1 MPTLSTTRR
10 CVEFSVF
17 VSVARPVSRN
27 SWLRASNSATRW
39 LAVACFSLAFVWL
52 VTILG
57 VAQGWA
63 DQPVALAPSTLVEA
77 ADRTPT
83 RIVFLAGNPSH
94 GYGSHE
100 HLAGCRILAE
110 AIERSTEGAVTCQV
124 IAGGWPTDASVLD
137 GAKSIVMYADGGG
150 GHPALTHLPELSR
163 RMEQGVG
170 FVCLHYAV
178 EVPQDRGGPEF
189 LSWLGGYFE
198 THWSV
203 NPHWEADYRSLPEHP
218 VTRGVKPFKALDE
231 WYFHMRFQPDMQG
244 VTPILSAIA
253 PPETMRRPDGPH
265 SGNPA
270 VRQAVA
276 AERPQHTAWVYER
289 PNGGR
294 SFGFTGGHFHWNW
307 GREEILKLVCN
318 AIVWTAGGDIPPA
331 GLAVVRPGVEQL
343 EAGQDYPQP
352 GDFQRENI
360 QREFKILSRPAIPPA
375 ADIEVT
381 PARRLAQTGV
391 ITVQTPGHAETLE
404 ADIRGVKRLFLVVD
418 DAGNGFAC
426 DWADW
431 IAPTLH
437 AADRPALPL
446 TELEWRRAET
456 QWGQVNKGR
465 NAGGGPLRVAGEAQA
480 DGIGTHAN
488 SVLEFELP
496 DGYQQLTVRCGLD
509 NGGTD
514 QAGGG
519 QSSVQFS
526 IYADALPARSASG
539 GGPVRE
545 PANAVAG
552 LEITPGLEATLAA
565 SEPTLKSLT
574 NLDIDH
580 RGRVWVCEVMNY
592 RGHNGRR
599 PAGDRIL
606 ILEDEDRDGV
616 MDTAKV
622 FYQGTEIDSAMGIC
636 VLGNRVIVSASPN
649 IWVFTD
655 EDGDDIPDRRD
666 RLFSQTGVPQH
677 DHSAHSFLFGPDG
690 KLYWNF
696 GNTGHAVHDAAGNLI
711 VDRAGNRVHD
721 QGQPYREGMVFR
733 CNLDGSDFEVLGH
746 NFRNNYEVTVDS
758 FGTLWQSDNDDD
770 GNRAVRINYVMEYGN
785 FGYRDEL
792 TGAGWQSPRFNLEST
807 VPERHWHL
815 NDPGVVPTMLLT
827 GAGSPAGITFY
838 EGDLLPELFRNQI
851 IHCDPGP
858 NVVRS
863 YPTTEVGAG
872 YRASMVNL
880 MEGVQDKWF
889 RPADVGV
896 APDGSLFVSDW
907 YDPGVGGHAMGDL
920 DRGRLYRLAPSGAAY
935 EVPTFDLTTPVGA
948 VEALRNPNYSVR
960 FMAWQAIQ
968 GFADQAVSA
977 LQVMASDP
985 SPQMRA
991 RALWAWGK
999 LPGAAG
1005 AAIEAAAADAD
1016 HRVRCVAVRLARQT
1030 EMPIDAVFA
1039 RLHRDPSAAVRRE
1052 LALALRLDTSAEMPH
1067 RWALLA
1073 TNYDGQDRW
1082 YLEALGIGAEL
1093 RWDECW
1099 AAYLDVQQMS
1109 PVSFDI
1115 LWRARTDRALPLVV
1129 DRLTSAETT
1138 DGEVARLLR
1147 ALDYHAAP
1155 QRQAALTEAVTK
1167 LLWSPAWTEP
1177 QQAFLTQALL
1187 QLPDAQVWVEQPR
1200 VAAVLQTAL
1209 AGADRNQQVEML
1221 RKLTL
1226 PGSEQVLLDVA
1237 RQPDTAGIAAAELL
1251 LQRFPMGRWRL
1262 SLSDPADGLA
1272 EGLAQSLAAANP
1284 ELSGALLQ
1292 QMLADESLPSAVR
1305 VLAAKGLTRSSA
1317 GAEHLLELAAAG
1329 KLYPEARL
1337 IVGST
1342 LRSSQVEAIRQRAV
1356 GLLPP
1361 TKVRAAEPLP
1371 PLEQLVERRGDV
1383 AQGQVVYRT
1392 IGTCANCHQVRAEG
1406 KNVGPDL
1413 SEIGDKLAREALYVS
1428 ILDPSAGISHSY
1440 ESYAALTESGQV
1452 VVGLLVSQTDA
1463 EVILKDAEGIQRTLP
1478 RSELE
1483 EFKALETSLMP
1494 DNLVE
1499 VLSVDDLVNLVE
1511 YLTTLRK

>member
-1 MPTLSTTRR
+1 MPPSPIARHRVCLTVPDLGSFRR
-10 CVEFSVF
+10 ISV
-17 VSVARPVSRN
+17 
-27 SWLRASNSATRW
+27 
-39 LAVACFSLAFVWL
+39 
-52 VTILG
+52 LG
-57 VAQGWA
+57 
-63 DQPVALAPSTLVEA
+63 ALALGWLLVLCSGPVLA
-77 ADRTPT
+77 RSIVSDTPHEVQSET
-83 RIVFLAGNPSH
+83 APRQVAPRIVFLAGNPSH

-110 AIERSTEGAVTCQV
+110 AIERGTQGAVTCQV

-137 GAKSIVMYADGGG
+137 GASSIVMYADGGG
-150 GHPALTHLPELSR
+150 GHPALGHLPELR
-163 RMEQGVG
+163 RRLDQGMG

-178 EVPQDRGGPEF
+178 EVPQDRGGAEF
-189 LSWLGGYFE
+189 LAWLGGYFE

-203 NPHWEADYRSLPEHP
+203 NPHWEADYQVLPEHP

-231 WYFHMRFQPDMQG
+231 WYFHMRFQPEMQG
-244 VTPILSAIA
+244 VTPILSAVA
-253 PPETMRRPDGPH
+253 PQETMRRPDGPH

-276 AERPQHTAWVYER
+276 AGQPQHTAWVYDR
-289 PNGGR
+289 PDGGR

-318 AIVWTAGGDIPPA
+318 AIVWTAGVDIPA
-331 GLAVVRPGVEQL
+331 GGLAVVRPGVEQL

-360 QREFKILSRPAIPPA
+360 QREFKILSRPVAPA
-375 ADIEVT
+375 AVSPEVT
-381 PARRLAQTGV
+381 PARKLAQTAV
-391 ITVQTPGHAETLE
+391 ITTQTPGHAETLE
-404 ADIRGVKRLFLVVD
+404 ADVSGVSRLFLVVND
-418 DAGNGFAC
+418 GGNGFAC

-437 AADRPALPL
+437 GPGRPDLPL
-446 TELEWRRAET
+446 TQLEWKRSET
-456 QWGQVNKGR
+456 QWGQVLKGK
-465 NAGGGPLRVAGEAQA
+465 NAGGGPLRVAGEEHT

-488 SVLEFELP
+488 SVLEFHLP
-496 DGYQQLTVRCGLD
+496 QGYERLTALCGLD

-519 QSSVQFS
+519 QSSVQFMV
-526 IYADALPARSASG
+526 YADALPARDALSG
-539 GGPVRE
+539 GPSRD

-552 LEITPGLEATLAA
+552 LEIASGIEATLAA

-592 RGHNGRR
+592 RGHQGRR

-606 ILEDEDRDGV
+606 ILEDENGDGV

-649 IWVFTD
+649 VWVFTD
-655 EDGDDIPDRRD
+655 EDGDDIPDRKD
-666 RLFSQTGVPQH
+666 LLFTKTGVAQH

-696 GNTGHAVHDAAGNLI
+696 GNTGHAVHDAAGNLV
-711 VDRAGNRVHD
+711 VDMAGNPVND
-721 QGQPYREGMVFR
+721 QGRPYREGMVFR
-733 CNLDGSDFEVLGH
+733 CNLDGSQFEVLGH

-792 TGAGWQSPRFNLEST
+792 TGAGWQSPRVNMET
-807 VPERHWHL
+807 AIPERHWHL

-838 EGDLLPELFRNQI
+838 EGDLLPEVFRNQI

-872 YRASMVNL
+872 YRASLVNL

-920 DRGRLYRLAPSGAAY
+920 DRGRLYRLAPPGSTY
-935 EVPTFDLTTPVGA
+935 SVPTYDLSSPTGA
-948 VEALRNPNYSVR
+948 VTALRNPSYSVR
-960 FMAWQAIQ
+960 FLAWQAIQ
-968 GFADQAVSA
+968 GFADQAVPA
-977 LQVMASDP
+977 LKIMAEDP

-991 RALWAWGK
+991 RAFWAWGK
-999 LPGAAG
+999 LPGAAL

-1030 EMPIDAVFA
+1030 STPIEAVFT
-1039 RLHRDPSAAVRRE
+1039 RLQQDPSAAVRRE
-1052 LALALRLDTSAEMPH
+1052 LALALRLDTSPEMPQ
-1067 RWALLA
+1067 RWAQLA
-1073 TNYDGQDRW
+1073 HQHDDLDRW
-1082 YLEALGIGAEL
+1082 YLEALGIAAEL
-1093 RWDECW
+1093 RWDECFD
-1099 AAYLDVQQMS
+1099 AYLNLRQMQS
-1109 PVSFDI
+1109 LPPAFDI
-1115 LWRARTDRALPLVV
+1115 VWRSRSAQVLPWIVQWLPA
-1129 DRLTSAETT
+1129 AETT
-1138 DGEVARLLR
+1138 AQQVARLLR
-1147 ALDYHAAP
+1147 SLDYHPAQ
-1155 QRQAALTEAVTK
+1155 QRQAALAQALARLVEQPT
-1167 LLWSPAWTEP
+1167 WTDN
-1177 QQAFLTQALL
+1177 QQSFLTQALL
-1187 QLPDAQVWVEQPR
+1187 QLPDAQVWLAQPR
-1200 VAAVLQTAL
+1200 VEATLREAL
-1209 AGADRNQQVEML
+1209 NKADRTQQVDML
-1221 RKLTL
+1221 RKL
-1226 PGSEQVLLDVA
+1226 PMAESESVLAAVA
-1237 RQPDTAGIAAAELL
+1237 QQPDNAGIAAAELL
-1251 LQRFPMGRWRL
+1251 LQRFPAGRWRL
-1262 SLSDPADGLA
+1262 SLSDSENPATLGLTA
-1272 EGLAQSLAAANP
+1272 SLAAANP
-1284 ELSGALLQ
+1284 TLSLSFLQ
-1292 QMLADESLPSAVR
+1292 QMLRDESLSTDIR
-1305 VLAAKGLTRSSA
+1305 VLAAKGLTRSEA
-1317 GAEHLLELAAAG
+1317 GARHLLDLAVAG
-1329 KLYPEARL
+1329 QLYPEARL
-1337 IVGST
+1337 IVGSA
-1342 LRSSQVEAIRQRAV
+1342 LRSSRSESIREQASSV
-1356 GLLPP
+1356 FTAP
-1361 TKVRAAEPLP
+1361 KVRAAEPLP
-1371 PLEQLVERRGDV
+1371 PLEQLVERRGDT
-1383 AQGQVVYRT
+1383 ARGEVVYRT
-1392 IGTCANCHQVRAEG
+1392 IGTCANCHQVRTEG

-1440 ESYAALTESGQV
+1440 ESYAALTDTGQV
-1452 VVGLLVSQTDA
+1452 VVGLLVSQTDS

-1478 RSELE
+1478 RAELE
-1483 EFKALETSLMP
+1483 EFKVLETSLMP